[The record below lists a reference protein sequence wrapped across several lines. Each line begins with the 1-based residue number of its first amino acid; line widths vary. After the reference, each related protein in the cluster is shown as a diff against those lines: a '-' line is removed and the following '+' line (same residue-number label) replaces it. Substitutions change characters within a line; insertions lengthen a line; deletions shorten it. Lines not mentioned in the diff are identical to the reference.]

1 MTDAKSPIRDR
12 DGGASRDRP
21 ARPPFRKLVKNMR
34 LSVQENSSPYGF
46 SVMITGTYA
55 LLSTRSRPEALDVI
69 AGAAGAAS
77 AFMLAELLALTIL
90 KREAETNSQRTR
102 LIGRLLSFVSIGSGI
117 GVAYLCAAHI
127 DGALG
132 WLAAGAAGSF
142 AYLLLDGVALAI
154 ADYRAHDG

>member
-12 DGGASRDRP
+12 A
-21 ARPPFRKLVKNMR
+21 ARPVVRKLVKNVR

-55 LLSTRSRPEALDVI
+55 LLSTRFRPEPLDVV

-90 KREAETNSQRTR
+90 KRDAEINSQTTR
-102 LIGRLLSFVSIGSGI
+102 LLGRLLSFLSIGSGI
-117 GVAYLCAAHI
+117 GVAYLCAVHI
-127 DGALG
+127 GGALG

-142 AYLLLDGVALAI
+142 VYLLLDGVALAI
-154 ADYRAHDG
+154 ADYRANDG